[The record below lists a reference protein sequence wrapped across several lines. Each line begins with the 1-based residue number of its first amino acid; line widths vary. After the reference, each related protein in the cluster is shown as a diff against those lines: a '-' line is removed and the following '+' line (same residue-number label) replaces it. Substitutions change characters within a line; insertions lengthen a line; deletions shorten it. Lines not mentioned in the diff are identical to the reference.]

1 MAKTPTPP
9 PLASAPTPTPRNN
22 AKPIRGRPFKP
33 GNPGRKKGSKNKTT
47 LASEE
52 LLKDAAG
59 KITAKAIKLAE
70 AGDVAAIKV
79 CMDRYHPVR
88 KGIVKFQLRPIANV
102 DDVIAALHDVSQ
114 AVASGVLTFDEA
126 AAASAHIDKIRDA
139 IETVDIRRE
148 MAELEK
154 QVQAM
159 MGRREDT

>member
-1 MAKTPTPP
+1 MTKLPTPP
-9 PLASAPTPTPRNN
+9 PLASAPTPAPRNN

-47 LASEE
+47 LASEK

-70 AGDVAAIKV
+70 AGDVAAIKI

-102 DDVIAALHDVSQ
+102 DDVIAALADVTA

-126 AAASAHIDKIRDA
+126 AAASVHIDKVRDA

-154 QVQAM
+154 QIQSM
-159 MGRREDT
+159 TRERHE

>member
-1 MAKTPTPP
+1 MTKLPTP
-9 PLASAPTPTPRNN
+9 PLASAPTRAPRNN
-22 AKPIRGRPFKP
+22 AKPIRGKPFNP

-52 LLKDAAG
+52 LLKDASG
-59 KITAKAIKLAE
+59 RITAKAIKLAE
-70 AGDVAAIKV
+70 AGDVAVIKI

-88 KGIVKFQLRPIANV
+88 KGIGKFQLRLISNV
-102 DDVIAALHDVSQ
+102 DDVIAALADVSA
-114 AVASGVLTFDEA
+114 AVGSGVMTFDEA
-126 AAASAHIDKIRDA
+126 AAASVHIDKVRDA

-159 MGRREDT
+159 MREEKT